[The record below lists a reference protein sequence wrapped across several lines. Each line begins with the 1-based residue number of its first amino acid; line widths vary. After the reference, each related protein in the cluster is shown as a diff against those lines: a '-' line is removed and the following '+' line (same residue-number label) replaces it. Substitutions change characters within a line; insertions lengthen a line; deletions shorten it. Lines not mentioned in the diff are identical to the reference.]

1 MTLNCVTGTR
11 PSSKSWPWHG
21 ATWSPSRGIWT
32 WSAPSGTMPSNKS
45 NVLPRRSGGPKPFGS
60 TASSGP
66 YPPSCPSPPDSAASR
81 PRRRRSPMPCEVR
94 FRPLSN
100 CLPPALSNSWSS
112 CRSSSPRRSSPRP
125 RHPTSRSWPTSSA
138 GLWPRRAPCRSRRP
152 LHVPPGCRSP
162 SRTRSLSPGRLL
174 PSGRRPLL
182 PSRRRLRLRPLMP
195 HWPPYWSGSRRSPK
209 AVRTRLHTR
218 STSSFSAST
227 VRTSA
232 PSRSP
237 RFGISGP
244 GSAAMHPVCPAS
256 RTSGAP
262 SSPAPLL
269 FSRLL
274 TVQPPPQPKPQP
286 PTRHRARPKRR
297 GIRPKKLIR
306 RPSQRPCGSAGKKS
320 TIRRRE
326 KSTQDSSEAS
336 SGINLAPAC
345 RPFRTNNS
353 TIRPSSRLS
362 ESDPLSMTEA
372 CD

>member
-1 MTLNCVTGTR
+1 MVRTERDNAQQQVQRSAAAQRQAEAVRLNNF
-11 PSSKSWPWHG
+11 
-21 ATWSPSRGIWT
+21 I
-32 WSAPSGTMPSNKS
+32 
-45 NVLPRRSGGPKPFGS
+45 RSL
-60 TASSGP
+60 
-66 YPPSCPSPPDSAASR
+66 PPSYPSPPDSAASR
-81 PRRRRSPMPCEVR
+81 PRRRRSPMPCAVR
-94 FRPLSN
+94 
-100 CLPPALSNSWSS
+100 LPTPGSQQVLVLVPVILAAAVLT
-112 CRSSSPRRSSPRP
+112 SPK
-125 RHPTSRSWPTSSA
+125 HPTSRSWPTSSA
-138 GLWPRRAPCRSRRP
+138 GLWLRRAPCRSRRP

-162 SRTRSLSPGRLL
+162 SRTRSLSPERLL
-174 PSGRRPLL
+174 PSGRRALL

-209 AVRTRLHTR
+209 AVKTRLHTH

-227 VRTSA
+227 ARTSA
-232 PSRSP
+232 PSRNP

-256 RTSGAP
+256 RTSCAP

-269 FSRLL
+269 SSRLL
-274 TVQPPPQPKPQP
+274 TLQPPPQPKPQP
-286 PTRHRARPKRR
+286 PNRHKARPKRR

-320 TIRRRE
+320 TIPRQE
-326 KSTQDSSEAS
+326 KSTQHSSEAS

-362 ESDPLSMTEA
+362 ESDLLSMTEA